1 MLARNPRE
9 AFYGGYCELLD
20 IPASK
25 SRPQNHPSN
34 QEWPATNN
42 CPLRGEDEAPCPLRK
57 PRFLVCIN
65 RIHSGKQARAFAGV
79 NCPERLFLC
88 RTHLSQWALVAKRL
102 MMCCGADLDLQS
114 RLSKLPCMGILNL
127 IRVRRQTPPCRRLHG
142 ADTDTAA
149 KNFGFGF
156 VSLTMHSC
164 TLGTFE
170 AG

>member
-1 MLARNPRE
+1 M
-9 AFYGGYCELLD
+9 
-20 IPASK
+20 
-25 SRPQNHPSN
+25 
-34 QEWPATNN
+34 W
-42 CPLRGEDEAPCPLRK
+42 
-57 PRFLVCIN
+57 
-65 RIHSGKQARAFAGV
+65 
-79 NCPERLFLC
+79 
-88 RTHLSQWALVAKRL
+88 
-102 MMCCGADLDLQS
+102 CGADLDLQS

-164 TLGTFE
+164 ALGIFE